1 MTTPTYLV
9 INFINGTECVDEC
22 DTLEEAREFA
32 EEFGG
37 EVVNASDY
45 QRKRLLDGWF
55 SGWISEAE
63 ARYAG

>member
-32 EEFGG
+32 EEHGG
-37 EVVNASDY
+37 KVVKA
-45 QRKRLLDGWF
+45 
-55 SGWISEAE
+55 A
-63 ARYAG
+63 